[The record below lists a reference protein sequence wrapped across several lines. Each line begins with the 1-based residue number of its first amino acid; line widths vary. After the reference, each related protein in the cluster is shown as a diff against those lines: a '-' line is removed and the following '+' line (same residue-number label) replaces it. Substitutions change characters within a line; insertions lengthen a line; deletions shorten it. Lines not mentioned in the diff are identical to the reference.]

1 MWIYFKSADI
11 KTIQTGTQ
19 PAALLFTLIELLI
32 NIITQVLYLINRCA
46 QSLMHG

>member
-32 NIITQVLYLINRCA
+32 ITQVLYLINRCA